1 MCCATIASAMEG
13 ADQLFLNEYQLIL
26 WIYDPES
33 ADASEL
39 NHTAVFLSES
49 SQILSKLL
57 WIWGQKPVGQ
67 TYFKLKTFH
76 SERFLKLS
84 TCYKRE
90 ARHVFTLGAEHKL
103 PESEIL
109 GMHSRCWCS
118 TVCPVQSGKQ
128 LSTLA
133 AQMSTELYGGY
144 SEAFNKIADTVSLV
158 KILDFPNTA
167 SLTVRTVSCDS
178 VPSEVTV
185 LLICKAC
192 SSSRLFS
199 LVFYNED
206 IQPWSLGDFYLPAP
220 QSSAMRMI
228 YINSALSS
236 GLLWDDVFTTPI
248 KTAQIM
254 NIFMCLDRHYQK
266 CLMGALST
274 RLFLEFTFSHQT
286 DQILESN
293 YTEALSLTFLL
304 AALQEGTLLLR
315 YQMFLQLSFIP
326 SSHSASCWP
335 APPSATDTASLGS
348 LKHWVDSHRTQT
360 RPEGQYL
367 TDKLTM

>member
-1 MCCATIASAMEG
+1 MCYVTIASAMEG
-13 ADQLFLNEYQLIL
+13 ADQLFLNEHQLIL

-76 SERFLKLS
+76 SERFLKL
-84 TCYKRE
+84 R
-90 ARHVFTLGAEHKL
+90 
-103 PESEIL
+103 
-109 GMHSRCWCS
+109 
-118 TVCPVQSGKQ
+118 
-128 LSTLA
+128 
-133 AQMSTELYGGY
+133 
-144 SEAFNKIADTVSLV
+144 
-158 KILDFPNTA
+158 
-167 SLTVRTVSCDS
+167 
-178 VPSEVTV
+178 
-185 LLICKAC
+185 
-192 SSSRLFS
+192 
-199 LVFYNED
+199 
-206 IQPWSLGDFYLPAP
+206 
-220 QSSAMRMI
+220 
-228 YINSALSS
+228 
-236 GLLWDDVFTTPI
+236 
-248 KTAQIM
+248 
-254 NIFMCLDRHYQK
+254 
-266 CLMGALST
+266 
-274 RLFLEFTFSHQT
+274 
-286 DQILESN
+286 
-293 YTEALSLTFLL
+293 SLTFLL

-367 TDKLTM
+367 TGKLTM